1 MKEILVKFKGRDDLI
16 KYTMAVF
23 KDLMWDK
30 NVEYILDAETG
41 EILLEELPL
50 CDEEDDWMPEISAE
64 DYAEW
69 TGKGWLYE

>member
-41 EILLEELPL
+41 EVLMQ
-50 CDEEDDWMPEISAE
+50 DMF
-64 DYAEW
+64 
-69 TGKGWLYE
+69 